1 MIYLIHIVYCF
12 SLATFKIFSLSCR
25 SGQLL
30 SHVHLFATPWTAAHQ
45 TSLSITKSR
54 NLLKLMSIKLV
65 MPSNRLIPCCPLPLL
80 PSIFHRIIVFSNESV
95 LCIR

>member
-1 MIYLIHIVYCF
+1 MIQGVRQKIYKV
-12 SLATFKIFSLSCR
+12 SL
-25 SGQLL
+25 GHYVVVVQLL

-65 MPSNRLIPCCPLPLL
+65 MPSNRLIPCCPLPLPRL
-80 PSIFHRIIVFSNESV
+80 GEVSSA
-95 LCIR
+95 LQ